1 MQDIAL
7 GDLNSELEGLKAKNE
22 ELVNLVENE
31 RMQMKEKVQQK
42 NDEIHEITGEYQFK
56 NRALE

>member
-31 RMQMKEKVQQK
+31 RMQMKEKV
-42 NDEIHEITGEYQFK
+42 
-56 NRALE
+56 